1 MYLLK
6 PTHYKAVVKN
16 YRNFPDLTV
25 TITPVTPE
33 DELRDDIV
41 YTAES
46 DNVIWTPGNPIAPYR
61 HNGYG
66 KSIEEATE
74 NALKTFSQD
83 SKHFPNDQVFITSAK
98 SDYKNATFI
107 DGNGNEHTYQEA
119 QKIISQN
126 IKF

>member
-25 TITPVTPE
+25 TITPATPE

-46 DNVIWTPGNPIAPYR
+46 DNAIWTPGNPIAPYC

-74 NALKTFSQD
+74 NALKTF
-83 SKHFPNDQVFITSAK
+83 
-98 SDYKNATFI
+98 
-107 DGNGNEHTYQEA
+107 
-119 QKIISQN
+119 
-126 IKF
+126 

>member
-46 DNVIWTPGNPIAPYR
+46 DNAIWTPW
-61 HNGYG
+61 
-66 KSIEEATE
+66 KSNCT
-74 NALKTFSQD
+74 LS
-83 SKHFPNDQVFITSAK
+83 S
-98 SDYKNATFI
+98 
-107 DGNGNEHTYQEA
+107 
-119 QKIISQN
+119 
-126 IKF
+126 

>member
-41 YTAES
+41 LHS
-46 DNVIWTPGNPIAPYR
+46 RIR
-61 HNGYG
+61 
-66 KSIEEATE
+66 
-74 NALKTFSQD
+74 
-83 SKHFPNDQVFITSAK
+83 
-98 SDYKNATFI
+98 
-107 DGNGNEHTYQEA
+107 
-119 QKIISQN
+119 
-126 IKF
+126 

>member
-1 MYLLK
+1 MLSGHLEIQL
-6 PTHYKAVVKN
+6 H
-16 YRNFPDLTV
+16 L
-25 TITPVTPE
+25 
-33 DELRDDIV
+33 IV
-41 YTAES
+41 IMNIE
-46 DNVIWTPGNPIAPYR
+46 
-61 HNGYG
+61 